1 MKLKNSW
8 FTDLKNKRRDRE
20 NQDCTIFCPHVSLCV
35 FSPYIFF
42 VFFFLYFYVIL
53 VFCFFGCFR
62 QFCFCRNT
70 LQNSYSEEKKYCDS
84 RASNLI
90 IQRLSLCLHDKRNR
104 HTNKSHNYHLEK
116 KREREKEMT
125 KGKKN
130 REAALLAK
138 TWRVLN
144 RSKRIRSTGRVLLVR
159 SVIPLVPPSD
169 AGFCNRRVN

>member
-1 MKLKNSW
+1 MKLKNSR

-125 KGKKN
+125 KGKKTE
-130 REAALLAK
+130 RRHCWPK
-138 TWRVLN
+138 CDV
-144 RSKRIRSTGRVLLVR
+144 SSTGPRE
-159 SVIPLVPPSD
+159 SD
-169 AGFCNRRVN
+169 RRDGYSLFDP

>member
-1 MKLKNSW
+1 MHYFLPTCFPLCFFSIT
-8 FTDLKNKRRDRE
+8 FF
-20 NQDCTIFCPHVSLCV
+20 FC
-35 FSPYIFF
+35 I
-42 VFFFLYFYVIL
+42 FFLYFYVIL

-116 KREREKEMT
+116 KRARKRND
-125 KGKKN
+125 KRKKKQRGGIVGQN
-130 REAALLAK
+130 VTFPQQVQKNQIDGTGTPCSSRDPIGPPFGCRLL
-138 TWRVLN
+138 
-144 RSKRIRSTGRVLLVR
+144 
-159 SVIPLVPPSD
+159 
-169 AGFCNRRVN
+169 